1 MAQDHDQAS
10 HGGRPT
16 SWIAVGVMIAGFAIG
31 GAGLMTGPSWPTFW
45 IGLAVVAAGGVFGL
59 AVGIL
64 GDVVVDAPRVIPEL
78 TDKSAFGSEG
88 PGLRGGSHGETIDK
102 PTRTDPQELPHG

>member
-1 MAQDHDQAS
+1 MAQDHDQGS
-10 HGGRPT
+10 HGGKPT
-16 SWIAVGVMIAGFAIG
+16 SWIAVAVIITGFAIG
-31 GAGLMTGPSWPTFW
+31 GAALTTGPSWPLFW

-78 TDKSAFGSEG
+78 TDKSAFGPEG
-88 PGLRGGSHGETIDK
+88 SGRRGGSHGETLDK
-102 PTRTDPQELPHG
+102 PVRTDAQEAPHG